1 MEELQEMMIEQKI
14 LDMMEY
20 AYLHALS
27 QYPKSEKFALAADHT
42 GYDAARAALISS
54 FVQFRLHLDHLLLHF
69 LGLTHQLLHIPAR
82 DSGEATSSHND
93 TS

>member
-1 MEELQEMMIEQKI
+1 MIVSWSI
-14 LDMMEY
+14 STSSGSTASGLMV
-20 AYLHALS
+20 
-27 QYPKSEKFALAADHT
+27 SE
-42 GYDAARAALISS
+42 SS
-54 FVQFRLHLDHLLLHF
+54 SRLPLNHLLLHF